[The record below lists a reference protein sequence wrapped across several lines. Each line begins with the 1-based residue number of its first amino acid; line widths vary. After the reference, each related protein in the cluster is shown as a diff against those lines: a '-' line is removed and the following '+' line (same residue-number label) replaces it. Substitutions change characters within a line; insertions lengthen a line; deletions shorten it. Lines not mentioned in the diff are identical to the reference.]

1 MTAPHIVDVLIE
13 ERAEKLRQRPLVWHL
28 VRTFL
33 YPLIAHGRAVALIDR
48 VQPMS
53 GQQIFDHLSATLRLQ
68 VEIQGLEC
76 LPAQGRALV
85 TPNHPAGIADGI
97 ALYDAIKRVRRDVV
111 FFANRDA
118 VRAAPNLAD
127 LVIPVEWVEERRG
140 HARNKETV
148 RHMVRAFR
156 EERLVV
162 IFPSGRLARPSLT
175 GLVEREWTSTA
186 ASLARKYACPIVP
199 AHIKA
204 RNSWFY
210 YLLYAL
216 NTELKDMTLF
226 RELINKE
233 RWKYRIRFGPG
244 IDASGGL
251 DPAQLTAELRSFVTG
266 PLARGPARFSPQS
279 TKR

>member
-1 MTAPHIVDVLIE
+1 MPHIVDVLIE
-13 ERAEKLRQRPLVWHL
+13 ERAEKLRRRPLVWRL

-33 YPLIAHGRAVALIDR
+33 YPLIAYPRAVALIDR

-53 GQQIFDHLSATLRLQ
+53 GQQIFDHLSELLRLR
-68 VEIQGLEC
+68 VEMHGLEC
-76 LPAQGRALV
+76 LPAQGRALI

-118 VRAAPNLAD
+118 VRAAPNLAE
-127 LVIPVEWVEERRG
+127 LVIPVEWVDERRD

-156 EERLVV
+156 EDRLVV
-162 IFPSGRLARPSLT
+162 IFPSGRLARPSFR
-175 GLVEREWTSTA
+175 GLIEREWTPTA
-186 ASLARKYACPIVP
+186 VGLARKYGCPIVP

-226 RELINKE
+226 RELINKQ
-233 RWKYRIRFGPG
+233 RWKYRIRFAPG
-244 IDASGGL
+244 IDASG
-251 DPAQLTAELRSFVTG
+251 DSDSAQLTAELRSFVTG
-266 PLARGPARFSPQS
+266 PLARGPARFQS

>member
-1 MTAPHIVDVLIE
+1 MPHIVDVLIE
-13 ERAEKLRQRPLVWHL
+13 ERAEKLKQRPFLWHL

-33 YPLIAHGRAVALIDR
+33 YPLIAYPRAVALIDR

-53 GQQIFDHLSATLRLQ
+53 GREIFEHLSEMLRLR
-68 VEIQGLEC
+68 VDMHGLEC

-97 ALYDAIKRVRRDVV
+97 ALYDAIKRVRQDVV

-118 VRAAPNLAD
+118 VRAAPSLAD
-127 LVIPVEWVEERRG
+127 VVIPVEWVEERRD

-156 EERLVV
+156 EDRLVV
-162 IFPSGRLARPSLT
+162 IFPSGRLARPSLK
-175 GLVEREWTSTA
+175 GLIERDWTTTA
-186 ASLARKYACPIVP
+186 VSLARKYACPIVP

-210 YLLYAL
+210 YLLYAV

-226 RELINKE
+226 RELINKQ
-233 RWKYRIRFGPG
+233 RWKYRIRFGPA
-244 IDASGGL
+244 IDASGST
-251 DPAQLTAELRSFVTG
+251 DPTQLTAEMRAFVTG
-266 PLARGPARFSPQS
+266 PLARGPARFGH
-279 TKR
+279 

>member
-1 MTAPHIVDVLIE
+1 MPHIVDVLIQ
-13 ERAEKLRQRPLVWHL
+13 ERAEKLRQRPLVWRL

-33 YPLIAHGRAVALIDR
+33 YPLIAYPRAVKLIDR

-53 GQQIFDHLSATLRLQ
+53 GQQIFDHLSEMLGLR
-68 VEIQGLEC
+68 VEMHGLEC
-76 LPAQGRALV
+76 LPATGRALV

-97 ALYDAIKRVRRDVV
+97 ALYDAIKQVRRDVV

-127 LVIPVEWVEERRG
+127 LVIPVEWVEERRD

-148 RHMVRAFR
+148 RHLVRAFR
-156 EERLVV
+156 EDRLVV
-162 IFPSGRLARPSLT
+162 IFPSGRLARPTLK
-175 GLVEREWTSTA
+175 GLVEREWTATA
-186 ASLARKYACPIVP
+186 VSLARKYACPMVP

-204 RNSWFY
+204 RNSWLY
-210 YLLYAL
+210 YLLYAI

-226 RELINKE
+226 RELINKAG
-233 RWKYRIRFGPG
+233 WKYRIRFAPG
-244 IDASGGL
+244 IDAGGSS
-251 DPAQLTAELRSFVTG
+251 DAAQLAAEMRSFVTG
-266 PLARGPARFSPQS
+266 PLARGPARFDPQS

>member
-1 MTAPHIVDVLIE
+1 MPHIVDVLIE
-13 ERAEKLRQRPLVWHL
+13 ERAEKLRQRPVVWRL

-33 YPLIAHGRAVALIDR
+33 YPLIAYPKAVALIDR

-53 GQQIFDHLSATLRLQ
+53 GQQIFDHLSEMLRLR
-68 VEIQGLEC
+68 VEMHGLEC
-76 LPAQGRALV
+76 LPAEGRALV
-85 TPNHPAGIADGI
+85 ASNHPAGIADGV

-118 VRAAPNLAD
+118 VRAAPNLAE
-127 LVIPVEWVEERRG
+127 LVIPVEWVAQRRG
-140 HARNKETV
+140 HARNRETV

-175 GLVEREWTSTA
+175 GLIEREWTATA
-186 ASLARKYACPIVP
+186 VSLARKYACPIVP

-204 RNSWFY
+204 RSSWLY
-210 YLLYAL
+210 YLLYAA

-226 RELINKE
+226 RELINKQ
-233 RWKYRIRFGPG
+233 RWKYRIRFGAGVYAGGHTDPG
-244 IDASGGL
+244 H
-251 DPAQLTAELRSFVTG
+251 LTAELRSFVTG
-266 PLARGPARFSPQS
+266 PLARGPARFEQ
-279 TKR
+279 

>member
-1 MTAPHIVDVLIE
+1 MPHIVDVLIE
-13 ERAEKLRQRPLVWHL
+13 ERAEKLRQRPFVWRL

-33 YPLIAHGRAVALIDR
+33 YPLIAYPRAVALIDR

-53 GQQIFDHLSATLRLQ
+53 GQEIFDHLSDMLRLRM
-68 VEIQGLEC
+68 ETHGLAW
-76 LPAQGRALV
+76 LPATGRALV

-97 ALYDAIKRVRRDVV
+97 ALYDAIKQVRRDVV

-118 VRAAPNLAD
+118 VRAAPNLVD
-127 LVIPVEWVEERRG
+127 SVIPVEWVEERRG

-156 EERLVV
+156 EDRLVV
-162 IFPSGRLARPSLT
+162 IFPSGRLARPSFR
-175 GLVEREWTSTA
+175 GLIEREWTPTA
-186 ASLARKYACPIVP
+186 VSLARKYACPIVP

-210 YLLYAL
+210 YLLYAV

-226 RELINKE
+226 RELINKQ

-244 IDASGGL
+244 IDAGGNS
-251 DPAQLTAELRSFVTG
+251 DPAQLAAELRSFVTG
-266 PLARGPARFSPQS
+266 PLAQGPAHFPAQS
-279 TKR
+279 NRR

>member
-1 MTAPHIVDVLIE
+1 MPHIVDVLIE
-13 ERAEKLRQRPLVWHL
+13 ERAEKLRQRPVVWRL

-33 YPLIAHGRAVALIDR
+33 YPLVAYPRAVALIDR

-53 GQQIFDHLSATLRLQ
+53 GQQIFDHLSEMLRLR
-68 VEIQGLEC
+68 VEMHGLEC
-76 LPAQGRALV
+76 LPAEGRALV
-85 TPNHPAGIADGI
+85 ASNHPAGIADGV

-118 VRAAPNLAD
+118 VRAAPNLAE
-127 LVIPVEWVEERRG
+127 LVIPVEWVAGRRG
-140 HARNKETV
+140 HARNRETV

-175 GLVEREWTSTA
+175 GLIEREWTATA
-186 ASLARKYACPIVP
+186 VSLARKYACPIVP

-204 RNSWFY
+204 RSSWLY
-210 YLLYAL
+210 YLLYAA

-226 RELINKE
+226 RELINKQ
-233 RWKYRIRFGPG
+233 RWKYRIRFGAGVYAGGHADPG
-244 IDASGGL
+244 H
-251 DPAQLTAELRSFVTG
+251 LTAELRSFVTG
-266 PLARGPARFSPQS
+266 PLARGPARFEQ
-279 TKR
+279 

>member
-1 MTAPHIVDVLIE
+1 MPHIVDVLIE
-13 ERAEKLRQRPLVWHL
+13 ERAEKLRQRPFVWRL

-33 YPLIAHGRAVALIDR
+33 YPLIAYPRAVALIDR

-53 GQQIFDHLSATLRLQ
+53 GQEIFDHLSDMLRLR
-68 VEIQGLEC
+68 VETHGLAW
-76 LPAQGRALV
+76 LPATGRALV

-97 ALYDAIKRVRRDVV
+97 ALYGAIKQVRRDVV

-118 VRAAPNLAD
+118 VRAAPNLVD
-127 LVIPVEWVEERRG
+127 SVIPVEWVEERRG

-156 EERLVV
+156 EDRLVV
-162 IFPSGRLARPSLT
+162 IFPSGRLARPSLK
-175 GLVEREWTSTA
+175 GLIEREWTTTA
-186 ASLARKYACPIVP
+186 VSLARKYACPIVP

-204 RNSWFY
+204 RNSWLY
-210 YLLYAL
+210 YLLYAI

-226 RELINKE
+226 RELINKQ
-233 RWKYRIRFGPG
+233 RWKYRIRFAPE
-244 IDASGGL
+244 IDAGGSS
-251 DPAQLTAELRSFVTG
+251 DPAQLTAEMQAFVTG
-266 PLARGPARFSPQS
+266 PLARGPARFQS